1 MAGRGL
7 AAKKCV
13 PCRGG
18 LPPLEAAR
26 ARELLSEVPG
36 WELVHEGNRI
46 RRRLSFSRFAEAIGF
61 VERTAELAEA
71 EGHHPDLE
79 VRGGDVE
86 IVLFTHAIGGL
97 HENDFIM
104 AAKLDRLLREQG
116 GAGLR
121 TGPAGMPGVSSSD

>member
-1 MAGRGL
+1 MDGGGL

-18 LPPLEAAR
+18 VPGLSPEG

-36 WELVHEGNRI
+36 WELFHEGNRI
-46 RRRLSFSRFAEAIGF
+46 RRRVGFSSFAEAIRF
-61 VERTAELAEA
+61 VERAAALAEE

-79 VRGGDVE
+79 IRGRDVE
-86 IVLFTHAIGGL
+86 IVLYTHAIGGL

-104 AAKLDRLLREQG
+104 AAKIERLL
-116 GAGLR
+116 AGQ
-121 TGPAGMPGVSSSD
+121 S